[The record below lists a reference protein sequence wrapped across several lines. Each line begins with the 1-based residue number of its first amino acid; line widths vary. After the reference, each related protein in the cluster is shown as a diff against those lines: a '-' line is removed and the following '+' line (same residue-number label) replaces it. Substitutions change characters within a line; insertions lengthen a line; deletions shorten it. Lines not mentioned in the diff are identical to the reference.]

1 MTAPQTNNADLT
13 KGKLRHFLRLC
24 YLVVAV
30 TVAVQAYCIYEK
42 TVVNGWILLAAAL
55 SVAIVTLPLRNS
67 WKWLVVPDNGILRTA
82 CHLFLVTTF
91 CTAFVLD
98 GNYYLPSGPEATR
111 REQASVVSKHTKE
124 RQMTRRAGKYRYVAN
139 GVRRSYFLRLAF
151 ANGQEKTVPASAG
164 GLQPDPTGRNK
175 KTDANERYLRANRH
189 HRRTVGK
196 SRSGRRRGHPPGPAP
211 LNRNRHTIHT
221 QPAVT
226 RCPAVQPPSHGRSL
240 IPSI

>member
-42 TVVNGWILLAAAL
+42 TVINGWILLAAAL

-151 ANGQEKTVPASAG
+151 ANGQEKTIPVSQAVYNRTRQGGTKKLMLTKGIFGLTVITG
-164 GLQPDPTGRNK
+164 GL
-175 KTDANERYLRANRH
+175 
-189 HRRTVGK
+189 
-196 SRSGRRRGHPPGPAP
+196 SGSPVAGAAADIRPGPH
-211 LNRNRHTIHT
+211 R
-221 QPAVT
+221 
-226 RCPAVQPPSHGRSL
+226 
-240 IPSI
+240 

>member
-151 ANGQEKTVPASAG
+151 AKEQKKTVPVSQAVYNRTRQGGTKKLMLTKGIFGLTVITG
-164 GLQPDPTGRNK
+164 GL
-175 KTDANERYLRANRH
+175 
-189 HRRTVGK
+189 
-196 SRSGRRRGHPPGPAP
+196 SGSPVAGADDDIRPGPH
-211 LNRNRHTIHT
+211 R
-221 QPAVT
+221 
-226 RCPAVQPPSHGRSL
+226 
-240 IPSI
+240 

>member
-67 WKWLVVPDNGILRTA
+67 WKWLVFPDNGILRTA

-151 ANGQEKTVPASAG
+151 ANGQEKTVPVSQAVYNRTRQGGTKKLMLTKGIFGLTVITG
-164 GLQPDPTGRNK
+164 GL
-175 KTDANERYLRANRH
+175 
-189 HRRTVGK
+189 
-196 SRSGRRRGHPPGPAP
+196 SGSPVAGADDDIRPGPH
-211 LNRNRHTIHT
+211 R
-221 QPAVT
+221 
-226 RCPAVQPPSHGRSL
+226 
-240 IPSI
+240 

>member
-13 KGKLRHFLRLC
+13 KRKLRHFLRLC

-82 CHLFLVTTF
+82 CHLFLVTIF
-91 CTAFVLD
+91 CTAFALD

-111 REQASVVSKHTKE
+111 REQASVVSKHTIE
-124 RQMTRRAGKYRYVAN
+124 RRMTRRAGKYRYVTN

-151 ANGQEKTVPASAG
+151 ANGQKTVPVSQAVYNRTRQGGTKKLMLTKGIFGLTVITG
-164 GLQPDPTGRNK
+164 GLSGSPAASTATDIRPDP
-175 KTDANERYLRANRH
+175 
-189 HRRTVGK
+189 HR
-196 SRSGRRRGHPPGPAP
+196 
-211 LNRNRHTIHT
+211 
-221 QPAVT
+221 
-226 RCPAVQPPSHGRSL
+226 
-240 IPSI
+240 

>member
-42 TVVNGWILLAAAL
+42 TVINGWILLAAAL

-139 GVRRSYFLRLAF
+139 GVRRSYFRVWLSQTDRKKPFPYRRRSTTGPDKEESKKLMLTKGIF
-151 ANGQEKTVPASAG
+151 GLTVITG
-164 GLQPDPTGRNK
+164 GLS
-175 KTDANERYLRANRH
+175 
-189 HRRTVGK
+189 GK
-196 SRSGRRRGHPPGPAP
+196 SRSGRRRRHPPGPAP

-240 IPSI
+240 IPLI

>member
-1 MTAPQTNNADLT
+1 M
-13 KGKLRHFLRLC
+13 
-24 YLVVAV
+24 
-30 TVAVQAYCIYEK
+30 
-42 TVVNGWILLAAAL
+42 

-151 ANGQEKTVPASAG
+151 ANGQEKTVPVSQAVYNRTRQGGTKKLMLTKGIFGLTVITG
-164 GLQPDPTGRNK
+164 GL
-175 KTDANERYLRANRH
+175 
-189 HRRTVGK
+189 
-196 SRSGRRRGHPPGPAP
+196 SGSPVAGADDDIRPGPH
-211 LNRNRHTIHT
+211 R
-221 QPAVT
+221 
-226 RCPAVQPPSHGRSL
+226 
-240 IPSI
+240 